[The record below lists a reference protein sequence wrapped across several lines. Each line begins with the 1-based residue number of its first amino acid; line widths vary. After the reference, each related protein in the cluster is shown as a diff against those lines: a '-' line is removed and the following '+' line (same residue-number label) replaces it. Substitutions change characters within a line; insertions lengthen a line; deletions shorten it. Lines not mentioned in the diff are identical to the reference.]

1 MGRQGGSV
9 AGLRKILIVEDD
21 PMIRDMYRIALVSK
35 QYSVEVASDADVAYK
50 KVSVFKPDCIFLDIM
65 LPGVSGL
72 EILNELRT
80 NPVYNCQKVKIVI
93 LTNLAQASVSEN
105 AIANG
110 ADGFIIKADIL
121 PKDLPSVVQSLE
133 E

>member
-1 MGRQGGSV
+1 V

-21 PMIRDMYRIALVSK
+21 PMIRDMYRIALVDK
-35 QYSVEVASDADVAYK
+35 QYTVDIAGDSVVAYQ
-50 KVSVFKPDCIFLDIM
+50 KVSTFKPDCVFLDIM

-72 EILNELRT
+72 EILRELRT
-80 NPVYNCQKVKIVI
+80 NPIHGCQNVKIVI
-93 LTNLAQASVSEN
+93 LTNLAQNSVSEN

-121 PKDLPSVVQSLE
+121 PKDLPAVVRSLE
-133 E
+133 D

>member
-1 MGRQGGSV
+1 M

-21 PMIRDMYRIALVSK
+21 PMIRDMYRIALVGK
-35 QYSVEVASDADVAYK
+35 QYTVDIAGDADEAYQ
-50 KVSVFKPDCIFLDIM
+50 KVNTFLPDVIFLDIM

-72 EILNELRT
+72 EILRELRT
-80 NPVYNCQKVKIVI
+80 NPTYQCENVKIVM
-93 LTNLAQASVSEN
+93 LTNLAQNSVSDS

-110 ADGFIIKADIL
+110 ADGFVIKADIL
-121 PKDLPSVVQSLE
+121 PKDLPAIVTSLE

>member
-1 MGRQGGSV
+1 M

-21 PMIRDMYRIALVSK
+21 PMIRDMYRVVLVDK
-35 QYSVEVASDADVAYK
+35 QYSVEIAGDAEAAYQK
-50 KVSVFKPDCIFLDIM
+50 ISVFKPDCIFLDIM

-72 EILNELRT
+72 EILRELRT
-80 NPVYNCQKVKIVI
+80 NPIHNCQNVKIVI
-93 LTNLAQASVSEN
+93 LTNLAQNSVSEN

-121 PKDLPSVVQSLE
+121 PKDLPAVIKSLE
-133 E
+133 D